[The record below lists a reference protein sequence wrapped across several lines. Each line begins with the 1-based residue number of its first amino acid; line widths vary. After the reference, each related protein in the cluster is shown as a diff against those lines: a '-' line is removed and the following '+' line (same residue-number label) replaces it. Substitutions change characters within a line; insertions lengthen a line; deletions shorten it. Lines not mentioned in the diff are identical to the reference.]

1 MPRVISGDAEIAY
14 QTLGSG
20 SPIVLLHP
28 FPANHEFWLP
38 IAERLATHYQ
48 LILPDLR
55 GHGDSEIGEGPA
67 TMDKHAADVAKVCD
81 DAGVGR
87 GIFAG
92 VSIGGYTLFEFWR
105 KFRERV
111 SALILCNTKAQADTA
126 EARAA
131 RLKSAEDV
139 LKSGPEQFIES
150 MIPKL
155 IGATTRETRPDLVE
169 RARNMMKKMSAED
182 ISQVQQG
189 MAVRAD
195 SVATLKTINVPTLV
209 VAGDEDGLTPVAD
222 AELMRQNLAKCELR
236 VLNHAGHYGV
246 FEQHKAAA
254 TVMQEFLGS
263 LRVGKA

>member
-1 MPRVISGDAEIAY
+1 MVPV
-14 QTLGSG
+14 
-20 SPIVLLHP
+20 
-28 FPANHEFWLP
+28 
-38 IAERLATHYQ
+38 
-48 LILPDLR
+48 LR
-55 GHGDSEIGEGPA
+55 GVAHHYYCYCRAGTGAVDSQIGEGPA

-139 LKSGPEQFIES
+139 LKGGPEQFIES

-169 RARNMMKKMSAED
+169 RARNMMKKMS
-182 ISQVQQG
+182 
-189 MAVRAD
+189 
-195 SVATLKTINVPTLV
+195 
-209 VAGDEDGLTPVAD
+209 
-222 AELMRQNLAKCELR
+222 
-236 VLNHAGHYGV
+236 
-246 FEQHKAAA
+246 
-254 TVMQEFLGS
+254 
-263 LRVGKA
+263 

>member
-55 GHGDSEIGEGPA
+55 GHGDSGIGEGPA

-81 DAGVGR
+81 EAGVG

-105 KFRERV
+105 RFRERV
-111 SALILCNTKAQADTA
+111 SALILCNTKAQADST

-139 LKSGPEQFIES
+139 LKHGPEQFIES

-182 ISQVQQG
+182 ISQAQQG
-189 MAVRAD
+189 
-195 SVATLKTINVPTLV
+195 
-209 VAGDEDGLTPVAD
+209 
-222 AELMRQNLAKCELR
+222 
-236 VLNHAGHYGV
+236 
-246 FEQHKAAA
+246 
-254 TVMQEFLGS
+254 
-263 LRVGKA
+263 

>member
-81 DAGVGR
+81 DAGVER

-139 LKSGPEQFIES
+139 LKGGPEQFIES

-246 FEQHKAAA
+246 FEQNKAAA

-263 LRVGKA
+263 LRIGKA